1 MKVIITPTIVAKEY
15 HPDEPFDEVE
25 INNKRLAIGSEVV
38 ITDEDYST
46 LFNSTFTPSH
56 GLPCKYFDITVTCT
70 KNEQQI
76 KEEELANLL
85 LGEVKLYTAIYATI
99 TKQDI
104 INASHRGAATT
115 AIYERLSNG
124 KN

>member
-1 MKVIITPTIVAKEY
+1 MKVIITPTLVAKEY
-15 HPDEPFDEVE
+15 HPDEPFDEIEV
-25 INNKRLAIGSEVV
+25 NNKRLAIGSEVV

-76 KEEELANLL
+76 REEELAALL
-85 LGEVKLYTAIYATI
+85 LDEVKLYTAIYATI
-99 TKQDI
+99 SKQNVIEHDHI
-104 INASHRGAATT
+104 GTAAT